1 MPAPFLMLGAALLFS
16 LMGLCVK
23 LASSQYSPSE
33 ILLVRSLVGVA
44 LLLGLAR
51 WRGVALGTRLP
62 WMHVWRGVIGVA
74 ALLLWFWAIA
84 GLPLATAMTLNQMS
98 AIWMA
103 LFLLGGAILLGGK
116 SLDPRLIVAVLVGFI
131 GVALVLQ
138 PTFARD
144 QLPWGL
150 AGLASGMLAAMAY
163 LQVTALGRAGEP
175 EIRVVFYFSLAGV
188 VAAGLLSLFTPA
200 PPRPQGHSLV
210 GMGLLLAVGVSAT
223 LAQVLMTAAYAR
235 GKVLAN
241 ASLNYSG
248 IVFSALLGWLV
259 FDEAPGWLA
268 LLGMLLIVGAGLT
281 ATLLRSHQAKD
292 LPSDAHNE

>member
-1 MPAPFLMLGAALLFS
+1 MLSATLLFAVMS
-16 LMGLCVK
+16 LCVK
-23 LASSQYSPSE
+23 LASAHYSATE
-33 ILLVRSLVGVA
+33 IVMYRGLIGTAVIM
-44 LLLGLAR
+44 GLAH
-51 WRGVALGTRLP
+51 WRGVSLATRLP
-62 WMHVWRGVIGVA
+62 WMHLWRGIVGVA
-74 ALLLWFWAIA
+74 ALSLWFVAIG
-84 GLPLATAMTLNQMS
+84 GLPLATAVTLNQMS

-103 LFLLGGAILLGGK
+103 LFLLGGSVLLG
-116 SLDPRLIVAVLVGFI
+116 SQALDPRLIAAVLVGFA

-188 VAAGLLSLFTPA
+188 AAGAAMSWFTHSPVQL
-200 PPRPQGHSLV
+200 QGHSLW
-210 GMGLLLAVGVSAT
+210 GALQLIGVGVSAT
-223 LAQVLMTAAYAR
+223 VAQVLMTAAYAR
-235 GKVLAN
+235 GKPLVN

-248 IVFSALLGWLV
+248 IVFAAVLGWA
-259 FDEAPGWLA
+259 FFSEALSPLA
-268 LLGMLLIVGAGLT
+268 LAGIVLIIGAGLT
-281 ATLLRSHQAKD
+281 ATLLRSRQAKD

>member
-116 SLDPRLIVAVLVGFI
+116 SLDPRLIVAVLVGFV

-150 AGLASGMLAAMAY
+150 AGLGSGMLAAMAY

-188 VAAGLLSLFTPA
+188 VAAGMLSLFTPA
-200 PPRPQGHSLV
+200 PLRPQGHSLY
-210 GMGLLLAVGVSAT
+210 GLSLLLAVGISAT

-235 GKVLAN
+235 GKMLAN
-241 ASLNYSG
+241 ASLNYCG

-281 ATLLRSHQAKD
+281 ATLLRSRQAKD

>member
-116 SLDPRLIVAVLVGFI
+116 SLDPRLIAAVLVGFV

-200 PPRPQGHSLV
+200 PPRPQGHSLY
-210 GMGLLLAVGVSAT
+210 GMGLLLAVGISAT

-281 ATLLRSHQAKD
+281 ATLLRSRQAKD

>member
-51 WRGVALGTRLP
+51 WRGVTLGTRLP

-116 SLDPRLIVAVLVGFI
+116 SLDPRLIVAVLVGFV

-188 VAAGLLSLFTPA
+188 VAAGLLSLFAPA
-200 PPRPQGHSLV
+200 PPRPQGHSLY
-210 GMGLLLAVGVSAT
+210 GLGLLLAVGLSAT

-259 FDEAPGWLA
+259 FEEAPGWLA
-268 LLGMLLIVGAGLT
+268 LLGMLLIVAAGLT
-281 ATLLRSHQAKD
+281 ATLLRSRQAKD